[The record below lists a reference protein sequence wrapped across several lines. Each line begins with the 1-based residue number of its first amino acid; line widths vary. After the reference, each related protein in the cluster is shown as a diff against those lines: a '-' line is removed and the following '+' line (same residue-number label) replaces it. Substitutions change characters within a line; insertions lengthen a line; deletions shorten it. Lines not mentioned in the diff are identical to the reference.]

1 LGENVV
7 MAQHVHVFFA
17 EHEDFETQPWGF
29 TPVGLS
35 QKMADRILNC
45 HFNGTNDKYMINRKS
60 WGSQC

>member
-1 LGENVV
+1 
-7 MAQHVHVFFA
+7 MFFFA